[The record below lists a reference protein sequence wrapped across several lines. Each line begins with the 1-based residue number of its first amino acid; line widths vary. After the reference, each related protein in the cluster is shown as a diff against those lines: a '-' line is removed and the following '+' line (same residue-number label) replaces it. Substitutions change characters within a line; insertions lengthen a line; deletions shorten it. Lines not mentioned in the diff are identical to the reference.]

1 MKRLL
6 SCIMLIFLLVQ
17 FSACVNKNVN
27 ESNEKNLK
35 TQSSTLKNKSQ
46 DNENSK
52 SSIQKQQN
60 EEVDNLGDETKALI
74 KEIDNIIDS
83 LDEAESVD
91 KN

>member
-6 SCIMLIFLLVQ
+6 SCILLVFMLVQ
-17 FSACVNKNVN
+17 FSGCGNKNLKEN
-27 ESNEKNLK
+27 SEKNLK
-35 TQSSTLKNKSQ
+35 TQTSTLKNKSK

-52 SSIQKQQN
+52 SSIQKQEN
-60 EEVDNLGDETKALI
+60 DEVDKIGDETKALI
-74 KEIDNIIDS
+74 EDIDNIIDS